1 MGLFNT
7 LYALWVETNRMSLKR
22 QIKRKKEKKAKK
34 KLAKEVKE
42 QVGLFKLL
50 PDACTVCEAPF
61 DKKDREYYMTWR
73 VAVNEEHR
81 KVALVCPTCQEKH
94 NEASDGE

>member
-1 MGLFNT
+1 
-7 LYALWVETNRMSLKR
+7 MSLKR
-22 QIKRKKEKKAKK
+22 QIKRNKEKKAKK